1 MMLTKSEYIEENI
14 KLSIRNTESILK
26 SIEKNLNT
34 IKDITHQIQ
43 NSTDY
48 QESMTCFSRIR
59 EIALESV
66 IEKTNMFKANL
77 DRFTLPWEDV
87 IVPKVEKYERIRDPI
102 TPPQIP
108 ITINK
113 RFREKISKNNM
124 PSTFNHSPMDDD
136 DDGDEYYEY

>member
-14 KLSIRNTESILK
+14 KLSVRNTESILK
-26 SIEKNLNT
+26 SIERNLNT
-34 IKDITHQIQ
+34 IKEITHQVQ

-48 QESMTCFSRIR
+48 NESMLCFSRIR

-87 IVPKVEKYERIRDPI
+87 IEPKMEKYEKIRDPS
-102 TPPQIP
+102 TPSPPP

-124 PSTFNHSPMDDD
+124 PQTFNHSPMDDD
-136 DDGDEYYEY
+136 DGGDGYYEC